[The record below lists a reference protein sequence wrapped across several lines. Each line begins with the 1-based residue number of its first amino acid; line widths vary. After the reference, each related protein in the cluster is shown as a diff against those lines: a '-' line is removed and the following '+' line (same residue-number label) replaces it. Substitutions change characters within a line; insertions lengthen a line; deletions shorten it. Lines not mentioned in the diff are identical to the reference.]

1 MERKTNLTLHLIQ
14 VLNKI
19 LRMNYLDNLFFAI
32 LLTFG
37 AYYFVKNVKK
47 IIRNINLGQAIN
59 RSDNA
64 SERWKNMAMIALG
77 QSKMV
82 KRPVAGI
89 LHIIVY
95 LGFVIINIEVLEIII
110 DGLFG
115 THRVFSFLGIVY
127 DLLIGSFEILALLV
141 LVAVIVFLI
150 RRNGI
155 KLKRFISSDLKGWP
169 KSDANYILYFEIVLM
184 SLFLLMNA
192 ADFHLQNISGGFG
205 HYHQAGSFPISQYIA
220 PFFDGMN
227 PTSVAFFE
235 RIFWWIHI
243 TGILIFLNYL
253 YFSKHLHILL
263 AFPNTYFADLNPKG
277 QLDNLASVTK
287 EVRLMMDPNADP
299 YATPVIDETR
309 GGAELSEANAAP
321 TKFGASDVQD
331 LNWVQLLNAYTCT
344 ECGRCTS
351 SCPANQTGKKLSP
364 RKIMMDTRDRLEE
377 VGKNIDANKG
387 VFIPD
392 NKSLLNDYISS
403 EELWACTSCN
413 ACVEECPVNI
423 SPLSIIMDMRRYLVM
438 EQSAAPMPLNAM
450 MTNIENN
457 GAPWQYNQQ
466 DRLNWKNEN

>member
-1 MERKTNLTLHLIQ
+1 
-14 VLNKI
+14 
-19 LRMNYLDNLFFAI
+19 MNYLTTILFAI
-32 LLTFG
+32 LLVIGFG
-37 AYYFVKNVKK
+37 FFAINIKK
-47 IIRNINLGQAIN
+47 IIRNIKLGKELD
-59 RSDNA
+59 RFDNSSA
-64 SERWKNMAMIALG
+64 RWKNMAMIALG

-82 KRPVAGI
+82 KRPIAGL

-95 LGFVIINIEVLEIII
+95 VGFVIINIELLEIII

-115 THRVFSFLGIVY
+115 THRVFSFLGGFY
-127 DLLIGSFEILALLV
+127 DFLIASFEILAFLV
-141 LVAVIVFLI
+141 LVAVIVFYI
-150 RRNGI
+150 RRNI
-155 KLKRFISSDLKGWP
+155 INLKRFIHSDLKGWP
-169 KSDANYILYFEIVLM
+169 KNDANYILYFEIVLM

-192 ADFHLQNISGGFG
+192 ADFQLQHIPGGFG
-205 HYHQAGSFPISQYIA
+205 HYKQVGSFPISQFIS
-220 PFFDGMN
+220 PLFNGMS
-227 PTSVAFFE
+227 PSLVMLIE
-235 RIFWWIHI
+235 RGAWWMHI

-263 AFPNTYFADLNPKG
+263 AFPNTYFANLKPQG
-277 QLDNLASVTK
+277 QFDNLESVTK
-287 EVRLMMDPNADP
+287 EVKLMMDPNADP
-299 YATPVIDETR
+299 YAAAPIDE
-309 GGAELSEANAAP
+309 NAVP
-321 TKFGASDVQD
+321 SKFGASDVQD

-364 RKIMMDTRDRLEE
+364 RKIMMDTRDRLVE
-377 VGKNIDANKG
+377 VGNNIDANKG

-392 NKSLLNDYISS
+392 NKTLLNDYITT

-438 EQSAAPMPLNAM
+438 EQSAAPMSLNAM

-466 DRLNWKNEN
+466 DRLNWKSE